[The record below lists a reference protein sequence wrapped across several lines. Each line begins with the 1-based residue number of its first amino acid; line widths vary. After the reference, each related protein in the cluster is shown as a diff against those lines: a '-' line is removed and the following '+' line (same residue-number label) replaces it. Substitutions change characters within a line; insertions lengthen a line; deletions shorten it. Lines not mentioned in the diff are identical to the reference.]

1 MDPLVLIP
9 GIQGR
14 WEWMAPAIAE
24 LQRRSRVL
32 TFSLNEVT
40 DDRVFDRWVEMI
52 DRLIDTTGQSRA
64 TIAGVSFG
72 GLIATRYAARRPER
86 TSSLVLVSTPSPRWQ
101 IDARQKSYL
110 KRPLITLP
118 LFAARA
124 IARFV
129 PELLAGRTGW
139 WPRLRFAAEHAGRA
153 VRYPGSPPRMA
164 AWVREWMANDFVE
177 DCRTITVPTL
187 VITGERGLDRVVPP
201 ESTLDFLRL
210 IPQAQHMVLPNTG
223 HLGLVMKP
231 REFADLVHAFLDGGS
246 IGAAPA
252 VAPLAQPRLSEG
264 RAG

>member
-14 WEWMAPAIAE
+14 WEWMAPAIVE
-24 LQRRSRVL
+24 LARRSRVL

-40 DDRVFDRWVEMI
+40 DDHVFDRWIETI
-52 DRLIDTTGQSRA
+52 DRLIDATGHPRA
-64 TIAGVSFG
+64 TIVGVSFG
-72 GLIATRYAARRPER
+72 GLIATRYAARRPGR
-86 TSSLVLVSTPSPRWQ
+86 TSALVLVSTPSPRWQ
-101 IDARQKSYL
+101 LDAKQQNYI
-110 KRPLITLP
+110 KRPLMTLP

-124 IARFV
+124 TSRFV

-139 WPRLRFAAEHAGRA
+139 WSRLQFAAEHAGRA

-177 DCRTITVPTL
+177 DCRTITAPTL
-187 VITGERGLDRVVPP
+187 LITGDRGLDRVVPP
-201 ESTLDFLRL
+201 ESTMDYLAL
-210 IPQAQHMVLPNTG
+210 IPQARHVVLPNTG

-231 REFADLVHAFLDGGS
+231 REFAALVHAFLERGS
-246 IGAAPA
+246 PGAEPN
-252 VAPLAQPRLSEG
+252 VASLAQAQLSEG